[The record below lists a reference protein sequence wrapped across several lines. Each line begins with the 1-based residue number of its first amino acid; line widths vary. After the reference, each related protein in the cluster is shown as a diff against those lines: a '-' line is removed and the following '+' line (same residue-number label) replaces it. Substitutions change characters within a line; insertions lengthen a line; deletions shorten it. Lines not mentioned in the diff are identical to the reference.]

1 MRDRGER
8 LSSLSD
14 GAAVIALANSL
25 LKAEL
30 LFELLSECDCVASC
44 RCDRTDLPLRLED
57 AFTSRTLKPSS

>member
-1 MRDRGER
+1 MRDKGER
-8 LSSLSD
+8 LSSLST
-14 GAAVIALANSL
+14 GAAAALANNL

-30 LFELLSECDCVASC
+30 LLELFSECDCVASC